1 MPPASIFTVPYEL
14 RYEIYK
20 HYFTLDDGYVFQ
32 PGPGKL
38 ATADGRPLDLGLMY
52 TCSLIANEAKD
63 LPLRFN
69 TVSFS
74 TVYHPDWRS
83 WAGRF
88 HYQLSLQLSLQSD
101 LLVRMAHHLTPDMRS
116 LITLKFPGFM
126 SMLTRDE
133 EPVPRTTRHKEQS
146 YFQLDTYR
154 CLHSS
159 STGQSRWEWYH
170 ENTCLVSQTVTYALR
185 LLAQS
190 HGPELTQLINKE
202 LPRREATQD
211 IFEFLDK
218 CYDPWAIP
226 SQSELATMGF
236 ELSDDCVWDRIN
248 RWRKGEYHDKR
259 RYREKFRFSAAAVA
273 IRFLDSLSIHKR
285 LQLRNMVLHED
296 HFAVAQQ
303 ERHARGLIPFCKEN
317 PRLRIERR
325 VDVLNTIFQKSEL
338 LCATSVPVSSRDEP
352 NIRYELRSDHIPRD
366 VADWLLEALATV
378 DAGMPA
384 DAFTLVLDGEPAADL
399 CSDVFHG
406 AVHRRL
412 AWQTALEKCYSQGIL
427 APPSRDNPE
436 HTFCDVSQ
444 DLWQALD
451 HLTNQTS
458 VLRCNFN
465 PGQPWDVDKIFDE
478 CRTWDIHKW
487 RLSCFHSY
495 DPRYFQVLP
504 PLPDWG
510 DTLLENFEMEP
521 KKTQNKDRKRYR
533 VGGRRLARN
542 K

>member
-1 MPPASIFTVPYEL
+1 MPPASIFTLPYEL

-20 HYFTLDDGYVFQ
+20 HYFTLDDGYAFQ

-38 ATADGRPLDLGLMY
+38 ATSDRRPLDLALMY
-52 TCSLIANEAKD
+52 TCRLMAEETKD

-74 TVYHPDWRS
+74 TVYHPERS
-83 WAGRF
+83 AWAGRF
-88 HYQLSLQLSLQSD
+88 HYQLDLQLSLQSN
-101 LLVRMAHHLTPDMRS
+101 LLVRMAHRLTPDMRS

-126 SMLTRDE
+126 PMLTRTE

-146 YFQLDTYR
+146 YFELGTYR
-154 CLHSS
+154 CLNNL
-159 STGQSRWEWYH
+159 STGQLRWEWYH
-170 ENTCLVSQTVTYALR
+170 ENTCLVSQTITYALR

-211 IFEFLDK
+211 ILEFLDK
-218 CYDPWAIP
+218 CYEPWAIP
-226 SQSELATMGF
+226 SQSVLATTGL
-236 ELSDDCVWDRIN
+236 ELSDDRVWDRMN
-248 RWRKGEYHDKR
+248 RWHKEDYEKQ

-273 IRFLDSLSIHKR
+273 IRFLNSLSIHKR
-285 LQLRNMVLHED
+285 LQLRKMVLRED
-296 HFAVAQQ
+296 RAAIAQQ

-325 VDVLNTIFQKSEL
+325 VDVLNAIFQKSEL
-338 LCATSVPVSSRDEP
+338 SLMSSVPISSRDEP
-352 NIRYELRSDHIPRD
+352 NIRYELSSHWITET
-366 VADWLLEALATV
+366 VANWLLEGLATV

-384 DAFTLVLDGEPAADL
+384 DAFTLVLDSGPATDL
-399 CSDVFHG
+399 CSDVFHNV
-406 AVHRRL
+406 VHRRL
-412 AWQTALEKCYSQGIL
+412 AWQTALERCYSQGIL
-427 APPSRDNPE
+427 APPSPDNPE
-436 HTFCDVSQ
+436 YTYCNVSQ

-465 PGQPWDVDKIFDE
+465 PGRPWNVDKIFNE
-478 CRTWDIHKW
+478 CSTWDIHKW
-487 RLSCFHSY
+487 RLSWSHSS
-495 DPRYFQVLP
+495 DPRHYNVLP

-510 DTLLENFEMEP
+510 DTLRENFEMEP
-521 KKTQNKDRKRYR
+521 KKTRNKDRKRHR
-533 VGGRRLARN
+533 VGGPKFSLSY
-542 K
+542 